1 MRDIY
6 FFFQQNLMVWNRIK
20 SQKVWHSAEGHPAAQ
35 ASAPTNAH
43 RADLCKEVSLVK
55 AISPWE
61 ATLPFHRGIWEWH
74 ITCTWFSCYLSNKNK
89 YLTGMWHATSTAMA
103 CAYGHDANN
112 KKKKPKKVS
121 QTFHALLSWHHVP
134 FLRFLSNCRKSIW
147 ATSVAQNHR
156 QLGIAKCEK
165 WDWFPW

>member
-1 MRDIY
+1 MCFRKRCTNWIICMRDIY

-20 SQKVWHSAEGHPAAQ
+20 SQKGWHSAEGHPAAQ

-103 CAYGHDANN
+103 CAHGHDANR
-112 KKKKPKKVS
+112 KKSLKKYPKHFMPCWV
-121 QTFHALLSWHHVP
+121 
-134 FLRFLSNCRKSIW
+134 
-147 ATSVAQNHR
+147 
-156 QLGIAKCEK
+156 GIMCL
-165 WDWFPW
+165 FYVF